1 MLVRVAV
8 FDPLPVFRYGLM
20 EALGDVGVR
29 SEAPDDLMAWVREEQ
44 RRVVLMTLRS
54 AEDWTL
60 LAQLR
65 RARPDVVVVA
75 VLEETDL
82 STYVRALAAGAVS
95 AVPRDAPPE
104 VVLQI
109 FEAAASGRSLIPIE
123 VVRILASSEDPAPE
137 SQELPSPREI
147 EWLQHLASGVTV
159 AQLADRAG
167 YSERAM
173 FRLLRSL
180 YGRLN
185 VRTRTE
191 ALMFARERGW
201 L

>member
-1 MLVRVAV
+1 MSVRIAV
-8 FDPLPVFRYGLM
+8 LDPLPVFRHGIM
-20 EALGDVGVR
+20 AALGDAGFR
-29 SEAPDDLMAWVREEQ
+29 SETPDDLMAWIREEQ

-54 AEDWTL
+54 GDDWAL
-60 LAQLR
+60 LERLH

-75 VLEETDL
+75 VLEDAGVTA
-82 STYVRALAAGAVS
+82 YVRALSAGAVS

-104 VVLQI
+104 GVRQV
-109 FEAAASGRSLIPIE
+109 FEAAMRGISQLPIE
-123 VVRILASSEDPAPE
+123 VVRALASPSEVPPEAHDEPAAH
-137 SQELPSPREI
+137 EI
-147 EWLQHLASGVTV
+147 EWLQQLASGVTV

-180 YGRLN
+180 YAKLD
-185 VRTRTE
+185 VKSRTE
-191 ALMFARERGW
+191 ALMLARERGW

>member
-1 MLVRVAV
+1 MSVRVAV
-8 FDPLPVFRYGLM
+8 FDPLPVFRHGLM
-20 EALGDVGVR
+20 AALGEVGVR
-29 SEAPDDLMAWVREEQ
+29 SEAPDDLMAWIREEQ

-54 AEDWTL
+54 AEDWAL
-60 LAQLR
+60 LTQLHR
-65 RARPDVVVVA
+65 VRPDIVVIA
-75 VLEETDL
+75 VLEETGV
-82 STYVRALAAGAVS
+82 SAYVRALAAGAVS

-104 VVLQI
+104 GVRQV
-109 FEAAASGRSLIPIE
+109 FEAAVSGTSLLPIE
-123 VVRILASSEDPAPE
+123 VVRLLVSPGESTPE
-137 SQELPSPREI
+137 TPDLPSPHEI
-147 EWLQHLASGVTV
+147 EWLQQLATGVTV

-173 FRLLRSL
+173 FRLLRNL
-180 YGRLN
+180 YAKLD